1 MFKKISIVLAVVLLQ
16 SCMESTPTRVV
27 IVDKSFND
35 KKFIELSRHIIAD
48 TKSQNI
54 TSKNTTKITKKVTPI
69 KHKSNKKIVASTT
82 PWISPID
89 APIFKTFA
97 KNNQGITFDSKN
109 NQSIRAIADGM
120 VVYSSNSLK
129 SYGVMVII
137 KHKYGFY
144 SHYMF
149 TQKSMVSVGDKVKQ
163 GENIAITGASKF
175 YLSMK
180 KFTTAVNPATYIKF

>member
-1 MFKKISIVLAVVLLQ
+1 MFKKISIALVIVLLQ

-35 KKFIELSRHIIAD
+35 KKFIELSHHTIAD

-69 KHKSNKKIVASTT
+69 KRKSNKKIVASTT